1 MQVHSLQMG
10 RLSWSDKGHLV
21 WWHQRIM
28 AILTVVNIP
37 KQEVLALRESDRM
50 ETDVRLTFPS
60 THRKQWNGPANF
72 FFSVHS
78 RFWWGMGDL
87 TPPPNS
93 VLTTQ
98 QTHIWNSCT
107 TLITNSQLMSC
118 THREP
123 RPSLDYLNIK
133 ALNYICWQHDA
144 TRTSLVLRK
153 TLGEHHLLKTNIF
166 IDS

>member
-1 MQVHSLQMG
+1 MTSEDNGHPDSCKHSQTG
-10 RLSWSDKGHLV
+10 SVSSKGEWPHGD
-21 WWHQRIM
+21 WCQIDISFNPQKTMKWTSKH
-28 AILTVVNIP
+28 
-37 KQEVLALRESDRM
+37 
-50 ETDVRLTFPS
+50 
-60 THRKQWNGPANF
+60 F

-78 RFWWGMGDL
+78 RFWWGMGAL

-93 VLTTQ
+93 VFTTQ
-98 QTHIWNSCT
+98 HTHVWNSCT

-123 RPSLDYLNIK
+123 RSILDYLNIK

-144 TRTSLVLRK
+144 TRNHKQTSLVLRK
-153 TLGEHHLLKTNIF
+153 TLGEHHLLMTNIF